1 MTVGALMVGMEL
13 VKPMQEKIPDRLF
26 VLEMAN
32 NHMGDPEHGLKIIRA
47 FGAVCRKYPFTF
59 AFKLQ
64 YRDLDTFIHPLK
76 QGRDDVKYVKRFSE
90 TRLSRADF
98 DRLIE
103 EVRAQGFLAI
113 ATPFDEPSVMVIEEQ
128 ALDCIKVASCSL
140 TDWPLLERIVQAPQ
154 PVIASTAGATF
165 EDIDCVVS
173 FFRHRRKAFALL
185 HCVAE
190 YPTDDGDLHLSRIGV
205 LRARYPDVPVG
216 FSTHEHPGHT
226 DMVTLAVAKGATVFE
241 KHVGVETEA
250 YALNA
255 YSSSPDQVD
264 EWLAAAQHAFLLCG
278 DGERRVT
285 DNIKEAANL
294 RSLRRGIFARRA
306 LAPGECLS
314 LDDVYFAFP
323 PEDGQYSANEWSKY
337 SQFSVT
343 AKIPCDAA
351 VAPSN
356 CERQDTRQNIW
367 DIVSR
372 VKAFLNES
380 RVIVPGSAELDISHH
395 YGLGRFDE
403 VGLTMITVVNRDY
416 CKKLLVLLPGQ
427 SHPEQY
433 HKKKE
438 ETFHVLFG
446 EIALD
451 LDGRRRLCG
460 PGDVVTIEP
469 GTRHAFSSRGG
480 AVIEEI
486 SSTHFKDDSFYSDE
500 KIMANKNR
508 KTQLTYWM
516 S

>member
-1 MTVGALMVGMEL
+1 
-13 VKPMQEKIPDRLF
+13 MQDRIPDRLF

-32 NHMGDPEHGLKIIRA
+32 NHMGDLEHGLKIIRV
-47 FGAVCRKYPFTF
+47 FGDVCREYPFTF

-76 QGRDDVKYVKRFSE
+76 RGRDDIKYVKRFSE
-90 TRLSRADF
+90 TRLSRENF
-98 DRLIE
+98 DRLVE
-103 EVRAQGFLAI
+103 EIRAQGFLAI
-113 ATPFDEPSVMVIEEQ
+113 ATPFDEPSVGVIAEQ
-128 ALDCIKVASCSL
+128 ALDIIKVASCSL
-140 TDWPLLERIVQAPQ
+140 TDWPLLERIVQTPQ
-154 PVIASTAGATF
+154 PIIASTAGATF
-165 EDIDCVVS
+165 GDIDCVVS
-173 FFRHRRKAFALL
+173 FLRHRKKAFALL

-190 YPTDDGDLHLSRIGV
+190 YPTDDERLYLSRIDL
-205 LRARYPDVPVG
+205 LRSRYPDIPIG

-226 DMVTLAVAKGATVFE
+226 DMVKLAIAKGATVFE
-241 KHVGVETEA
+241 KHVGVATDA
-250 YALNA
+250 CSLNA
-255 YSSSPDQVD
+255 YSASPDQIKA
-264 EWLAAAQHAFLLCG
+264 WLAAAHSAFLLCD
-278 DGERRVT
+278 DGEKCAM
-285 DNIKEAANL
+285 DNSKEVANL
-294 RSLRRGIFARRA
+294 RSLRRGIFAKRV
-306 LAPGECLS
+306 LAPGEILS
-314 LDDVYFAFP
+314 RDDVYFAFP
-323 PEDGQYSANEWSKY
+323 PDDGQYSANEWSKY

-343 AKIPCDAA
+343 EMIPLDAA

-356 CERQDTRQNIW
+356 CEHQDTRQRIW

-372 VKAFLNES
+372 VKAFLKES
-380 RVIVPGSAELDISHH
+380 QVIVPGSAELDISHH

-446 EIALD
+446 EIELD
-451 LDGRRRLCG
+451 LDGQRRMCG

-469 GTRHAFSSRGG
+469 GTHHAFSSRKG

-486 SSTHFKDDSFYSDE
+486 SSTHFRDDSFYVDE
-500 KIMANKNR
+500 TIMENNNR